1 MSPPAARR
9 VGPGRKVGPPPMS
22 MREASRLSVA
32 TAASAPSYQ
41 AMRASRQHSQTT
53 AASAAPGNAAA
64 RAGKRGRG
72 ERKVVHLSAILRQVP
87 SSVEANKIS
96 VVEKY
101 VTEVDELP
109 DRFLDVEI
117 LFLSHNSISTLAGF
131 QQFRQLR
138 VLSLAC
144 NCIESFTEIEALSDF
159 PSLQVLNLE
168 GNPVTIWP
176 FYRLHAILRMPKLKM
191 LDSKEVKPAERE
203 SAPSILKEEGEML
216 QLMFS
221 NYFLQ
226 KKLEGAMTRIKLHSE
241 LMAVAYGRMSALNRA
256 DLPAPTSLDTRK
268 YLEFWEIENNLGPK
282 ERDRV
287 LGELRME
294 VRRVKL
300 SQSTKDMDVT
310 GVFDV
315 FKALVSEGEDPS
327 QALRRRPGMS
337 EHAQWQLAFRQVSMA
352 QQTTISRLLS
362 RLQEVKTEA
371 EAKTLMLHNQ
381 SSAINRMRAEN
392 QERERNAALD
402 REALIRELRAQVGSL
417 EAASGLSISTLS
429 PVKTASVRTP
439 AANRPVSAA
448 PARGV
453 AASRRLAMSS
463 TQQERPVA
471 EQQLSNISAAPRT
484 DGRRLPSGR
493 RAGGSENAVPP
504 AALGGT
510 VSSAGDENVHTSFEL
525 PDDENLRGDLRGDA
539 VPFIA
544 TRCSPASAISN
555 AAAAA
560 AGLGVSGRQS
570 PGDDVEIPAPRAPP
584 QPMEQA
590 GSARPSPAK
599 GGGDK
604 EGKDRS
610 AMGAFRSVRDSMGD
624 TSAGLSGQVGVWE
637 GGWGVGGGHGSEDA
651 AEKKGR
657 AEKKEE
663 LGDERL
669 TELTRTLGRY
679 VVLAVWLSVA
689 TRCQGMVVVVV
700 ARDVCQVSCIDCCN
714 ASDAMCAGCQ
724 RHQMRLRAVALTSPE
739 YQTLR
744 RPLATL

>member
-1 MSPPAARR
+1 MIETRGRQPGMS
-9 VGPGRKVGPPPMS
+9 V
-22 MREASRLSVA
+22 RETSRLSVA
-32 TAASAPSYQ
+32 TAVSAPSYQ
-41 AMRASRQHSQTT
+41 AMRASRQLASV
-53 AASAAPGNAAA
+53 SAAPAQA
-64 RAGKRGRG
+64 RAGKRGKG

-131 QQFRQLR
+131 LQFRQLR

-144 NCIESFTEIEALSDF
+144 NCIESFTEIEALSQY

-203 SAPSILKEEGEML
+203 SAPSILKEESEML

-268 YLEFWEIENNLGPK
+268 YLELWEIENNLGPK

-287 LGELRME
+287 LSELRME

-300 SQSTKDMDVT
+300 SQTTKDMDVT

-327 QALRRRPGMS
+327 LALKRRPGMS
-337 EHAQWQLAFRQVSMA
+337 EHAQWQLAFRQVSMT

-362 RLQEVKTEA
+362 RLQEVKAEA
-371 EAKTLMLHNQ
+371 EAKTLTLHNQ

-392 QERERNAALD
+392 DERERNAALD

-417 EAASGLSISTLS
+417 EAASGLSITTLS
-429 PVKTASVRTP
+429 PVRISSVRTP
-439 AANRPVSAA
+439 AASRAVGTA
-448 PARGV
+448 PAPGV
-453 AASRRLAMSS
+453 AAARRLPMEQA
-463 TQQERPVA
+463 VV
-471 EQQLSNISAAPRT
+471 EQQRSNISAAPRT
-484 DGRRLPSGR
+484 DSRRLPSGR
-493 RAGGSENAVPP
+493 RVGSSGVAVPST
-504 AALGGT
+504 ALGGT
-510 VSSAGDENVHTSFEL
+510 VSSASDENMHTSFEL
-525 PDDENLRGDLRGDA
+525 LDDKNLRGDLRGDA

-544 TRCSPASAISN
+544 TKCSPASAI

-560 AGLGVSGRQS
+560 AAAVLGVSGRQS
-570 PGDDVEIPAPRAPP
+570 PGMMTHDDVEIPAPRAPP
-584 QPMEQA
+584 QPMEQG

-599 GGGDK
+599 GAG
-604 EGKDRS
+604 EETGKDRS
-610 AMGAFRSVRDSMGD
+610 VRSSLRSVREAMGEK
-624 TSAGLSGQVGVWE
+624 SAEIIGQVGVWE
-637 GGWGVGGGHGSEDA
+637 GGWGVGGGQVSEDA
-651 AEKKGR
+651 AESR
-657 AEKKEE
+657 EQEEKREVS
-663 LGDERL
+663 GDERL
-669 TELTRTLGRY
+669 DELTRTLGRY
-679 VVLAVWLSVA
+679 VHLASLSLSLVCGVASVA
-689 TRCQGMVVVVV
+689 G
-700 ARDVCQVSCIDCCN
+700 
-714 ASDAMCAGCQ
+714 
-724 RHQMRLRAVALTSPE
+724 VALPTDGC
-739 YQTLR
+739 
-744 RPLATL
+744 